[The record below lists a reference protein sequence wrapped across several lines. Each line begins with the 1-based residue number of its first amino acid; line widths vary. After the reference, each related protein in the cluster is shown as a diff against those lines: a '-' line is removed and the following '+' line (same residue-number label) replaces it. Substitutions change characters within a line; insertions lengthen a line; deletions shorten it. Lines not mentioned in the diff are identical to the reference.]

1 MPISLI
7 ENNLP
12 RETSRQIGYC
22 TSPKPVSLMWFKGK
36 GKDLQIKI
44 LEVGYSLIFSLL
56 VSHFFTFTQ

>member
-22 TSPKPVSLMWFKGK
+22 TSPKPVSLMWFKGRR
-36 GKDLQIKI
+36 KDFQIKTFR
-44 LEVGYSLIFSLL
+44 VGYSLIFSP
-56 VSHFFTFTQ
+56 